1 MYLIQICLQET
12 EWNKLPAVFR
22 ITWKSLEAIGW
33 KILYA
38 GMETD
43 EREVIIY
50 SSEWLSRTI
59 RFSFEDFLCLIIK
72 IKITMSELDVVSR
85 ATNNL

>member
-43 EREVIIY
+43 EREVIFIAA
-50 SSEWLSRTI
+50 SDFPEQLDFPLRIFFVWLSK
-59 RFSFEDFLCLIIK
+59 SK
-72 IKITMSELDVVSR
+72 
-85 ATNNL
+85 